1 MASGLFNN
9 FKSGLMKGTFNLD
22 TGGHTIKIALM
33 GSGYTFSATQLYWGS
48 TGVSSNEVPAT
59 GGYSAGGNTITSS
72 VDGTTSTAKFL
83 TAGDI
88 TWSSATITAYG
99 AIIYDSTAAS
109 SPLIA
114 WIDFGGAQSS
124 SNGNFTISWTSQ
136 SNVIVSFT

>member
-9 FKSGLMKGTFNLD
+9 FKTGLMKSTFNLH

-33 GSGYTFSATQLYWGS
+33 GSGYTYSATHVFWGD
-48 TGVSSNEVPAT
+48 TGVSSNEASGTGYTT
-59 GGYSAGGNTITSS
+59 GGATITSS
-72 VDGTTSTAKFL
+72 VAGTSTAQFK

-88 TWSSATITAYG
+88 TWSSSTITAYG
-99 AIIYDSTAAS
+99 ALIYDSTASS

-124 SNGNFTISWTSQ
+124 SNGNLTISWTSD
-136 SNVIVSFT
+136 SNVIVSLA